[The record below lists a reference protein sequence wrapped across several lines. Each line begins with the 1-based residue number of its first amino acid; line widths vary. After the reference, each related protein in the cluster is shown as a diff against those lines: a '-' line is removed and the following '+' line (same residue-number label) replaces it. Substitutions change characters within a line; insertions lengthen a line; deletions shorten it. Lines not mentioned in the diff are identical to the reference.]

1 MRELLERLCA
11 LNAVSSWEDEVRA
24 FLLAEVEPHADRLRV
39 DALGNLIA
47 WKKGRKHTG
56 SKLLLTAHMDEVGL
70 MIRQITDDGYLK
82 FDTVGAID
90 RRVLLGKPVLVG
102 PKRVPGVVGL
112 KAYHLVSREEEKSV
126 PKLDEFYIDIGARD
140 RAGAEAQ
147 VALGDTAAFDSDAGD
162 FGAGLLQGKALG
174 SRLGCAVLL
183 TLLRD
188 ELPMD
193 CTFVFTAQKE
203 VGARG
208 AFGAAF
214 SVTPEVALVVDGA
227 DAADL
232 AGVPAHKQGC
242 SLGGGVVLPY
252 MDQGAIADRGLFEAL
267 RFLAEAGGI
276 PWQTM
281 RSVAGRTDTA
291 AIQELM
297 SRVSAG
303 NKPFKGIE
311 PTLTETENDM
321 ANENKTQGF
330 EYGAIAASLGMKD
343 GEVKDVMARISE
355 LAAMEPKY
363 REIQKSLSDAQTV
376 IAGKDASI
384 RNLQTDLAAATAR
397 LSAYEQK
404 EKDEQASRIETLV
417 ENAIA
422 EGKIDRE
429 AKTQWVEMA
438 GSNFELAE
446 STLASIPAREKI
458 SKEIADDPANIQAT
472 AEATKTAEQL
482 MAEKVA
488 EVVGADFKFRKL

>member
-1 MRELLERLCA
+1 
-11 LNAVSSWEDEVRA
+11 
-24 FLLAEVEPHADRLRV
+24 
-39 DALGNLIA
+39 
-47 WKKGRKHTG
+47 
-56 SKLLLTAHMDEVGL
+56 

-162 FGAGLLQGKALG
+162 FGAGLFQGKALG

-252 MDQGAIADRGLFEAL
+252 MGSISFG
-267 RFLAEAGGI
+267 
-276 PWQTM
+276 
-281 RSVAGRTDTA
+281 
-291 AIQELM
+291 
-297 SRVSAG
+297 SAG
-303 NKPFKGIE
+303 FHV
-311 PTLTETENDM
+311 
-321 ANENKTQGF
+321 
-330 EYGAIAASLGMKD
+330 D
-343 GEVKDVMARISE
+343 GED
-355 LAAMEPKY
+355 
-363 REIQKSLSDAQTV
+363 
-376 IAGKDASI
+376 
-384 RNLQTDLAAATAR
+384 R
-397 LSAYEQK
+397 LL
-404 EKDEQASRIETLV
+404 ETTIYHP
-417 ENAIA
+417 AP
-422 EGKIDRE
+422 
-429 AKTQWVEMA
+429 
-438 GSNFELAE
+438 
-446 STLASIPAREKI
+446 STLALRLAQPDTQVVYSEEFRNPCALYTTEDGSRYKVWYENEQSVLDKVALARMFGITGVSLWRIGNIPA
-458 SKEIADDPANIQAT
+458 D
-472 AEATKTAEQL
+472 
-482 MAEKVA
+482 
-488 EVVGADFKFRKL
+488 GAYDVWSALLTQR

>member
-47 WKKGRKHTG
+47 WKKGRKNTG

-70 MIRQITDDGYLK
+70 MIRQVTDDGYLK

-126 PKLDEFYIDIGARD
+126 PKLDEFYIDIGAKD

-162 FGAGLLQGKALG
+162 FGAGLFHGKALG

-208 AFGAAF
+208 AFGA
-214 SVTPEVALVVDGA
+214 
-227 DAADL
+227 
-232 AGVPAHKQGC
+232 
-242 SLGGGVVLPY
+242 GGGRRGCCGSGRSARPQAGMQLGRRC
-252 MDQGAIADRGLFEAL
+252 GAAL
-267 RFLAEAGGI
+267 YG
-276 PWQTM
+276 
-281 RSVAGRTDTA
+281 SGRHC
-291 AIQELM
+291 
-297 SRVSAG
+297 R
-303 NKPFKGIE
+303 P
-311 PTLTETENDM
+311 
-321 ANENKTQGF
+321 
-330 EYGAIAASLGMKD
+330 GAL
-343 GEVKDVMARISE
+343 
-355 LAAMEPKY
+355 
-363 REIQKSLSDAQTV
+363 
-376 IAGKDASI
+376 
-384 RNLQTDLAAATAR
+384 
-397 LSAYEQK
+397 
-404 EKDEQASRIETLV
+404 
-417 ENAIA
+417 
-422 EGKIDRE
+422 
-429 AKTQWVEMA
+429 
-438 GSNFELAE
+438 
-446 STLASIPAREKI
+446 
-458 SKEIADDPANIQAT
+458 
-472 AEATKTAEQL
+472 
-482 MAEKVA
+482 
-488 EVVGADFKFRKL
+488 

>member
-1 MRELLERLCA
+1 MPPLLQQRAGNDHHLHFAGALVDLSDLGITHHALDGIVTGVAVTAEQLQAAAGHIACGAGCNQLC
-11 LNAVSSWEDEVRA
+11 LSSLDAVADLCTIHS
-24 FLLAEVEPHADRLRV
+24 FLLLQSGSVDQILCSLDTGLHLGQLELGVLESGDAAAE
-39 DALGNLIA
+39 
-47 WKKGRKHTG
+47 
-56 SKLLLTAHMDEVGL
+56 
-70 MIRQITDDGYLK
+70 
-82 FDTVGAID
+82 
-90 RRVLLGKPVLVG
+90 
-102 PKRVPGVVGL
+102 
-112 KAYHLVSREEEKSV
+112 
-126 PKLDEFYIDIGARD
+126 
-140 RAGAEAQ
+140 
-147 VALGDTAAFDSDAGD
+147 
-162 FGAGLLQGKALG
+162 
-174 SRLGCAVLL
+174 LL
-183 TLLRD
+183 TLLD
-188 ELPMD
+188 VSDGLLQSALGD
-193 CTFVFTAQKE
+193 AQ
-203 VGARG
+203 
-208 AFGAAF
+208 
-214 SVTPEVALVVDGA
+214 
-227 DAADL
+227 
-232 AGVPAHKQGC
+232 
-242 SLGGGVVLPY
+242 SLGS
-252 MDQGAIADRGLFEAL
+252 D
-267 RFLAEAGGI
+267 
-276 PWQTM
+276 
-281 RSVAGRTDTA
+281 TDTA

-438 GSNFELAE
+438 GSNSELEE